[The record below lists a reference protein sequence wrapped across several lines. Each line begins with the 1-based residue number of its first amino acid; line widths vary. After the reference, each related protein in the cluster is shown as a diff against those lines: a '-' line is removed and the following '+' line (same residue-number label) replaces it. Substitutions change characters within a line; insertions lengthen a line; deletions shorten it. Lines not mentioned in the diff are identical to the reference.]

1 MTGTAGIVLAALL
14 LAVPLAIF
22 ALWPLRGRPG
32 RSRTFLPV
40 GPDLREPL
48 LEQKRQAL
56 RALRE
61 LAFEHEAGHVSDE
74 DYAELRAR
82 YEAEAARV
90 LTELDRLGAPP
101 ARPEP
106 KPAPRPAAAGWR
118 HPLALAGMAV
128 ALLVFG
134 ITLGVGIARHAAPD
148 PTAGL
153 PMPGSRP
160 LATLPPPGPATPASG
175 EAAPRSVSPE
185 MLQGMLQAARTSL
198 AAGRY
203 GEALAAY
210 NAVLTRE
217 PGNVD
222 ALAHRALVMWMG
234 GHDVDQALAGLGD
247 ALARDPDYAPALFY
261 QGFMLY
267 KGKQDPEGAIRSWE
281 RFLTVAP
288 ASEDHERVRRLIAE
302 ARARR

>member
-1 MTGTAGIVLAALL
+1 MTGPAGIVLAALL
-14 LAVPLAIF
+14 LGVPLAIF
-22 ALWPLRGRPG
+22 ALWPLWGRSGRP
-32 RSRTFLPV
+32 RTFLPL
-40 GPDLREPL
+40 GPDPREPL

-61 LAFEHEAGHVSDE
+61 LAFEHEAGHVSDD

-90 LTELDRLGAPP
+90 LTALDRLGAPP
-101 ARPEP
+101 APPEP
-106 KPAPRPAAAGWR
+106 TSRPAAAGWR

-128 ALLVFG
+128 ALVVFG
-134 ITLGVGIARHAAPD
+134 IALGVGIARHAAPD

-160 LATLPPPGPATPASG
+160 LATLPSPGPASQASG
-175 EAAPRSVSPE
+175 EAGPRPVSPE
-185 MLQGMLQAARTSL
+185 MLRGMLQAAQTSL

-203 GEALAAY
+203 GEAVAAY
-210 NAVLTRE
+210 NAVLARE

-234 GHDVDQALAGLGD
+234 GHDVDQALAELGD
-247 ALARDPDYAPALFY
+247 ALARDPNYAPALFY

-267 KGKQDPEGAIRSWE
+267 KGKQDSEGAIRSWE

-288 ASEDHERVRRLIAE
+288 AGEDHERVRRLIAE